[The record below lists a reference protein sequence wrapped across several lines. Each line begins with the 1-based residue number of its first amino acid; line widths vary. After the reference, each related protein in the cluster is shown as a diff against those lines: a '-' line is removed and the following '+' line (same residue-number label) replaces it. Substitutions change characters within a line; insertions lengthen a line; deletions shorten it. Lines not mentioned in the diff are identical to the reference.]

1 MMCTSRR
8 SRTLQSHG
16 PRATGGQT
24 WGAWP
29 VLGLLCLGVVIA
41 GCSSLERPAR
51 PLPELLQLRQTTDAQ
66 FTEDRRALVGRV
78 VTRMKAQYDAYQA
91 GRVPTPPVLNILIVS
106 GGGDWGAFG
115 AGFLKGWGRVPAGP
129 MARPEF
135 DIVTGVSTG
144 ALIAPFAFI
153 GTEDALDRVVHLY
166 RNPKKD
172 WVKQRWPLYFLPNNI
187 SFAEVPGLEREMREQ
202 LDSGMMQQ
210 VANAGKDGRALLVNT
225 TNVDDGGQRV
235 WDVVAE
241 AQQAIATGNGDRVHR
256 ILLASAGI

>member
-115 AGFLKGWGRVPAGP
+115 AGFLKGWGRVPAGA
-129 MARPEF
+129 MARPQF

-144 ALIAPFAFI
+144 ALIAPFAFL
-153 GTEDALDRVVHLY
+153 GTDDAIERVIQIY
-166 RNPKKD
+166 RHPKPD
-172 WVKQRWPLYFLPNNI
+172 LVKKRGMLYFLPKNV

-202 LDSGMMQQ
+202 INLPTIKQL
-210 VANAGKDGRALLVNT
+210 AEAGQEGRVLVVNT
-225 TNVDDGGQRV
+225 TNVD
-235 WDVVAE
+235 
-241 AQQAIATGNGDRVHR
+241 NGDMR
-256 ILLASAGI
+256 A